1 MSKPK
6 SGGPSCHALVSLA
19 TAATGP
25 DPRIEE
31 AVGENGC
38 HQKGRKEPLWL
49 QILMVFGEPGDLGF
63 AKHGENSGFGDSDGK
78 RWEQIYT
85 SAESYI

>member
-1 MSKPK
+1 MNKPK

-49 QILMVFGEPGDLGF
+49 QILMIFGEPGDLGSQNTERIL
-63 AKHGENSGFGDSDGK
+63 GLVILDGK
-78 RWEQIYT
+78 IWKKYT
-85 SAESYI
+85 LGAESYI